1 MYPAAT
7 KEQLDFFHA
16 TFQGNDR
23 QIDEFGDKIVARPS
37 GGFIA
42 PVLDISPEFFSDL
55 DSNGH
60 KYEIVGHGKPLNDD
74 CDAYVMTNGCLQV
87 ENHKKHAGLG
97 FMHKIHHHCYNW
109 RCPKDFFYGNAVRA
123 SGRITQKSN
132 EKGLAIEA
140 GAVSLPK
147 SCYGLSE
154 SKMRAKSIGA
164 LFARDFLGGC
174 LVFHPLRYKSAKWV
188 DGKFHLSK
196 FYYAP
201 HYHYLGNFRNDYD
214 VCRNCIHY
222 NEWGS
227 KSVKGKTKHT
237 NHGGPDCL
245 NCDKFEGL
253 TNVCLKMMVLSSK
266 SSVNESVSSIL
277 VCTNYL
283 MRIPGKYK
291 TRSHCNLDRKL

>member
-1 MYPAAT
+1 MLAILNWFDSPVYSDDSLGCSLGGAFWSLYTKIFISGFKVYKALRFCFAVFLPCGGFGIVSKDVASDAKTHVRFKDGTSKVYPAAT

-123 SGRITQKSN
+123 SGRITQRLN

-164 LFARDFLGGC
+164 LFARDFLGWLPC
-174 LVFHPLRYKSAKWV
+174 FPPLT
-188 DGKFHLSK
+188 LQI
-196 FYYAP
+196 
-201 HYHYLGNFRNDYD
+201 
-214 VCRNCIHY
+214 C
-222 NEWGS
+222 
-227 KSVKGKTKHT
+227 
-237 NHGGPDCL
+237 
-245 NCDKFEGL
+245 
-253 TNVCLKMMVLSSK
+253 
-266 SSVNESVSSIL
+266 
-277 VCTNYL
+277 
-283 MRIPGKYK
+283 
-291 TRSHCNLDRKL
+291 